1 MGARRRARYPQGRVF
16 ELDPAATEPD
26 LDDALEDARQ
36 LFVPVRA
43 RQDARQLRQEDS
55 IGRARWRRANVL
67 LPLLEHARVALLRAL
82 RERLHALRDVLDA
95 LVDVVAP
102 L

>member
-1 MGARRRARYPQGRVF
+1 METV
-16 ELDPAATEPD
+16 
-26 LDDALEDARQ
+26 DA
-36 LFVPVRA
+36 P
-43 RQDARQLRQEDS
+43 
-55 IGRARWRRANVL
+55 

-82 RERLHALRDVLDA
+82 RERLYALRDVLDA